1 MQKTNLSKLF
11 LLTFLFSNL
20 LFALIIPKNFA
31 ANFTQ
36 HIYQDNKKLTYKG
49 IVILKNNQIYWK
61 YTYPTLKEIWI
72 KDKVYVYEP
81 DLMQV
86 TVSKKPK
93 LNLFK
98 ILKNAK
104 KLNKNLYVANA
115 NNKEIYFIYDK
126 TLKKAYYTD
135 DIGNRVEI
143 YFKKLDK
150 NLKIPPLNFPK
161 DIDIIYQN

>member
-1 MQKTNLSKLF
+1 MNSKKWIIV
-11 LLTFLFSNL
+11 LLIISN
-20 LFALIIPKNFA
+20 LFALNLPKNFA
-31 ANFTQ
+31 TKFTQ
-36 HIYQDNKKLTYKG
+36 YIYQNNKKLTYKG
-49 IVILKNNQIYWK
+49 IVILNNNKIYWK
-61 YTYPTLKEIWI
+61 YTYPSLKEIWI
-72 KDKVYVYEP
+72 KDKVYIYEP

-104 KLNKNLYVANA
+104 KLKDNLYVALA
-115 NNKEIYFIYDK
+115 DNKEIYFIYNK

-143 YFKKLDK
+143 YFKKINK

-161 DIDIIYQN
+161 DIDFIYQN

>member
-1 MQKTNLSKLF
+1 MKNKKWIIILIII
-11 LLTFLFSNL
+11 SN
-20 LFALIIPKNFA
+20 LFALNLPKNFTA
-31 ANFTQ
+31 KFIQ
-36 HIYQDNKKLTYKG
+36 YIYQNDKKLKYEG
-49 IVILKNNQIYWK
+49 IVILNNNKVYWK
-61 YTYPTLKEIWI
+61 YIYPIAKEIWI

-81 DLMQV
+81 DLMQI
-86 TVSKKPK
+86 TISKKPK

-104 KLNKNLYVANA
+104 KLNKKLYAAIA

-126 TLKKAYYTD
+126 TIKKAYYTD

-161 DIDIIYQN
+161 DIDVIYQN